1 MIEYEKMDV
10 LTLAKAKG
18 VLKNRK
24 QKVATVAKVN
34 LIPSFD
40 IVAEQPDEEE
50 VNEENKS
57 NRTVKSWSEIKET
70 SKKRVKFISE
80 PSECG
85 ES

>member
-40 IVAEQPDEEE
+40 IVAE
-50 VNEENKS
+50 
-57 NRTVKSWSEIKET
+57 
-70 SKKRVKFISE
+70 
-80 PSECG
+80 
-85 ES
+85 